1 MISVSLKTLASIT
14 NGKLYGKKDLF
25 INEIVIDT
33 KKIIPGCLF
42 IALIGRNFDAHIFIQ
57 DAIKKG
63 CSAIM
68 TQKNI
73 KYHISYIC
81 VKNTSL
87 ALGQI
92 AAWIRKKTNAKIL
105 AITGSCGKTTV
116 KEMTAS
122 ILRKYGNTISTIGN
136 LNNNIGVPI
145 TLLQLNQS
153 HKYGVIELGANKL
166 GEIAYISKISQP
178 EIILINNI
186 QYSHLQGFKSLLGV
200 SQAKSEIFSG
210 LKSNGIVIINLDSH
224 HLSKWKKKIHNHHIL
239 YFSIKKKKNSNFF
252 SSHININIYGTSF
265 IMHTPNGEIN
275 ISLPFLGYQN
285 VSNALAASALSFAL
299 KIPLKIIKLGL
310 SDTPIISK
318 RLESIILSSN
328 KILIDDTYNSNVA
341 SMITAIKVL
350 EKMPGYK
357 ILVIGDMSELG
368 EKSLLYHRMIGNAAN
383 LSQINKILSIG
394 NISYE
399 VTKIFRN
406 GKHFLDKQDLNKYLK
421 NFFLQKI
428 KITILIKGSR
438 NTKMEEVVENL
449 IQESKKNVN
458 FLK

>member
-1 MISVSLKTLASIT
+1 MISLSLKTIASIT
-14 NGKLYGKKDLF
+14 NGQLYGKDLL
-25 INEIVIDT
+25 IDEIVINT

-42 IALIGRNFDAHIFIQ
+42 IALIGKNFDAHIFIQ

-63 CSAIM
+63 CSAII
-68 TQKNI
+68 THKHI
-73 KYHISYIC
+73 KSHISYII
-81 VKNTSL
+81 VQNTSF

-92 AAWIRKKTNAKIL
+92 ANWIRNQTNAKIL

-145 TLLQLNQS
+145 TLLQLNKY
-153 HKYGVIELGANKL
+153 HKYAVIELGANQP
-166 GEIAYISKISQP
+166 GEISYISNMTQP

-210 LKSNGIVIINLDSH
+210 LKPNGKVIINLDSH
-224 HLSKWKKKIHNHHIL
+224 HFSKWKKNIKNNHVI
-239 YFSIKKKKNSNFF
+239 YFSIKKKQNSNFF
-252 SSHININIYGTSF
+252 SSNITIDSYGTTF
-265 IMHTPNGEIN
+265 VMHTPNGTIN

-285 VSNALAASALSFAL
+285 ISNALAASALAFAL
-299 KIPLKIIKLGL
+299 KIPLNIIQIGL
-310 SDTPIISK
+310 ADTPIISR
-318 RLESIILSSN
+318 RLQSIILN
-328 KILIDDTYNSNVA
+328 PDKILIDDTYNSNVA

-368 EKSLLYHRMIGNAAN
+368 ENSFLYHRMIGNAAN
-383 LSQINKILSIG
+383 LSDINKIFSIG
-394 NISYE
+394 NISNE
-399 VTKIFRN
+399 ITDIFHN
-406 GKHFLDKQDLNKYLK
+406 GKHFLHKKDLNKYLK
-421 NFFLQKI
+421 KYFLKKT

-438 NTKMEEVVENL
+438 NTKMDEVVENL
-449 IQESKKNVN
+449 IQEYKK
-458 FLK
+458 